1 MIPNMEE
8 NCLALIKTKIVGV
21 CHGIMHLLKFNKSD
35 AVLSIDFVQA
45 ASATTA
51 SATAS
56 THELPELPNRHIS
69 NKLKPKFMTFT
80 HQVAASYSFKITPN
94 LHG

>member
-1 MIPNMEE
+1 MSVLRSN
-8 NCLALIKTKIVGV
+8 IK
-21 CHGIMHLLKFNKSD
+21 LFKFDKSD

-56 THELPELPNRHIS
+56 TLEPQETNRHIS
-69 NKLKPKFMTFT
+69 NLNLNSWLSHSKF
-80 HQVAASYSFKITPN
+80 Q
-94 LHG
+94 L

>member
-1 MIPNMEE
+1 M
-8 NCLALIKTKIVGV
+8 GV
-21 CHGIMHLLKFNKSD
+21 CHGIMHLSKFDKCD

-56 THELPELPNRHIS
+56 TLELSETNRHIS
-69 NKLKPKFMTFT
+69 NKFKAKFMTFT
-80 HQVAASYSFKITPN
+80 QQVAASYSFKITPN
-94 LHG
+94 LYG